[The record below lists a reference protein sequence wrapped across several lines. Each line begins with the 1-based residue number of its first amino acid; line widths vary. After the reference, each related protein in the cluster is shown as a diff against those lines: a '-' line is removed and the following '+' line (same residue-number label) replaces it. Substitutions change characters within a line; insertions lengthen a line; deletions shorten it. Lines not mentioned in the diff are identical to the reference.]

1 MTAVLT
7 DNRVVTRH
15 LVPEEPIEN
24 ARGRGDP
31 LGERVDPRTGR
42 GDALTGRGDALARR
56 GDPLEVRTI
65 RPGDETLVE
74 EMSADLSARSLY
86 RRFFAGTP
94 RVPRA
99 VLRQLAT
106 VDHCRSEVVL
116 ALHGGRLVGWAQY
129 VTPPGSA
136 DADFAVIVADR
147 WHRRG
152 VSKRLADRLVDLARA
167 RGITHFTA
175 SVLADN
181 NPAIRALAARW
192 PHAHAAYDGN
202 LITFRMALA

>member
-7 DNRVVTRH
+7 ENRVVTRH
-15 LVPEEPIEN
+15 LVPEEPIQN

-31 LGERVDPRTGR
+31 FV
-42 GDALTGRGDALARR
+42 
-56 GDPLEVRTI
+56 VRTF
-65 RPGDETLVE
+65 RPGDERLVE
-74 EMSADLSARSLY
+74 AMSAELSARSLY

-99 VLRQLAT
+99 VLRQLAA
-106 VDHCRSEVVL
+106 VDHCRSEAVL
-116 ALHGGRLVGWAQY
+116 ALHRGRLVGWAQY
-129 VTPPGSA
+129 VMPPGSA
-136 DADFAVIVADR
+136 DADFAVIVADG

-152 VSKRLADRLVDLARA
+152 VSKRLGDRLVDLARA

-192 PHAHAAYDGN
+192 PHAEAAYDGN
-202 LITFRMALA
+202 LITFRMSLA